1 MLAVWIDI
9 LYQPLLQGP
18 RTSYQSTAYE
28 THNKSVALLSTN
40 VGACIFWRLV

>member
-9 LYQPLLQGP
+9 RHQPLLQGL
-18 RTSYQSTAYE
+18 RTSCQSIGYE
-28 THNKSVALLSTN
+28 THNKSVALSSTN